1 MDMTGLEKIIEKIG
15 LDAQSACAEIQ
26 AKADAHCAEILSNA
40 QAECDRIDVQSETD
54 AAALRADILAR
65 GESGAQM
72 ERKNRILT
80 AKQEIIRGVIES
92 AKNKLLGL
100 DSIDYFVLLGKLAER
115 YAQPGDGIMYLS
127 AADLERVPA
136 YFRGTLAEI
145 GTKKGGSL
153 TLSDESRELNGG
165 FVLAYGGIEENC
177 TFEAMFEENKERLQD
192 VVREKLFS

>member
-15 LDAQSACAEIQ
+15 LDAQNAGAEVQ
-26 AKADAHCAEILSNA
+26 ARADEHCAEILSNA
-40 QAECDRIDVQSETD
+40 QAECSRIDAQAETD

-72 ERKNRILT
+72 QRKNRILT
-80 AKQEIIRGVIES
+80 AKQDIIRGVIES

-100 DSIDYFVLLGKLAER
+100 DSIDYFVLLGKLAEK

-127 AADLERVPA
+127 QTDLARVPA
-136 YFRGTLAEI
+136 YFRGALAEI
-145 GTKKGGSL
+145 GGKKGGSL
-153 TLSDESRELNGG
+153 TLSDEPRELNGG

>member
-15 LDAQSACAEIQ
+15 LDAEAAGAEVR
-26 AKADAHCAEILSNA
+26 AKADAHCAELLDNA
-40 QAECDRIDVQSETD
+40 RAECERIDAQSETD
-54 AAALRADILAR
+54 CAALRDDILAR

-72 ERKNRILT
+72 QRKNRILT
-80 AKQEIIRGVIES
+80 AKQEMIRGIIEA
-92 AKNKLLGL
+92 AKDKLKNL
-100 DSIDYFVLLGKLAER
+100 DSIDYFVLLGKLAEK
-115 YAQPGDGIMYLS
+115 YAQSGDGVMFLS
-127 AADLERVPA
+127 EADLARVPA

-145 GTKKGGSL
+145 GRKKGGSL
-153 TLSDESRELNGG
+153 ILSDEPRDLNGG